1 MKLLYVDKFNII
13 GYYKEEA
20 LVGFACL
27 FNVDENMLHVHYI
40 GLDYTINK
48 EQKLYNRMLL
58 DFVKFAIENKKNK
71 IHFGRTATEIKSTIG
86 AQAFPLNAY
95 LKMHNPMLNISLP
108 YFLSRIKPA
117 EYTLRN
123 PFRELS

>member
-1 MKLLYVDKFNII
+1 MSSLVDK
-13 GYYKEEA
+13 
-20 LVGFACL
+20 
-27 FNVDENMLHVHYI
+27 
-40 GLDYTINK
+40 
-48 EQKLYNRMLL
+48 
-58 DFVKFAIENKKNK
+58 KKNIK
-71 IHFGRTATEIKSTIG
+71 NPMKVYFKKYNIVIKSTIG